1 MTFTLAVFAIV
12 LTIIAII
19 ARGLDQ
25 LTNELGDL
33 ALQPI
38 RPKNDYEKGMT
49 ELCHRVRRQRE
60 VDKGRPNIFM
70 FLGTMALMMW
80 VMVLLSALT

>member
-33 ALQPI
+33 ALQPV
-38 RPKNDYEKGMT
+38 RPKNDYEKGMA
-49 ELCHRVRRQRE
+49 ELCRRVQR
-60 VDKGRPNIFM
+60 
-70 FLGTMALMMW
+70 
-80 VMVLLSALT
+80 